1 MGLMIQTSDLMGKR
15 ILNTAEVD
23 LIFTLSRGPSRTLN
37 WDNFRS
43 KAIPRLA
50 EAAFGNSGAVNRKKV
65 IQAICANPPPKPQ
78 KQRPQYADR
87 PSLSD
92 TRRHRPRFSWEIDY
106 GRGVQGPPKS
116 KKPKQKKPKSQEQGE
131 NEGK

>member
-37 WDNFRS
+37 WNNFRS

-50 EAAFGNSGAVNRKKV
+50 EAAFGNSVAVNRKKV
-65 IQAICANPPPKPQ
+65 IQVICENPPRRLHKTS
-78 KQRPQYADR
+78 KDYASRPT
-87 PSLSD
+87 LSD
-92 TRRHRPRFSWEIDY
+92 TRIHRPAFEWEIDY
-106 GRGVQGPPKS
+106 GRSIQGPPRSIKPKS
-116 KKPKQKKPKSQEQGE
+116 KKNHQKV
-131 NEGK
+131 